1 MSVPT
6 HVFGFLPAA
15 WRTSRIHIPICVNIG
30 RVCHCKVRTTASCL
44 VQDAMSTLGQVDW
57 RKHKLWHRGM
67 DYFVLL
73 VETFNF
79 ALVRGEDDIIVVK
92 ARLGD
97 HS

>member
-1 MSVPT
+1 
-6 HVFGFLPAA
+6 
-15 WRTSRIHIPICVNIG
+15 
-30 RVCHCKVRTTASCL
+30 
-44 VQDAMSTLGQVDW
+44 MSTLGQVDW

-73 VETFNF
+73 VETLNF